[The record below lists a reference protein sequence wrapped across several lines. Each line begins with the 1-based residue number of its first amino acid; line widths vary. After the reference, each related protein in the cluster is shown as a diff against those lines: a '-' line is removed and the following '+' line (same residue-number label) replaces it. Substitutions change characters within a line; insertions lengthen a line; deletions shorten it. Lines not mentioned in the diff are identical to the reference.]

1 MMAFD
6 IPATWGAA
14 LEAVC
19 RAPRP
24 VVACVIGAVDTGKTT
39 FCAYLANALLE
50 RNVRAAV
57 VDADVGQSDIG
68 APGTIGW
75 GAMERAVSHP
85 SEIPCCGCYFVG
97 STAPVGLLLPTV
109 IGTKKMTDAAL
120 QSGAEVVI
128 VDTTGLVHGSLGREL
143 KSRKI
148 EILMPSF
155 VLALQR
161 YGELEPILRG
171 WDNSAHVQIHR
182 LNVSEQVQRKS
193 PSQRQAT
200 REEKFRQHFASAQ
213 LRTISLQQI
222 TLRETFLLNGKALPR
237 DTCVHLSHSL
247 RTNVLHVERSGETLV
262 VVTDAPLDHDALPYL
277 RSRFNT
283 ADAMVIDHPLLVGLL
298 VGLLDK
304 EENCLGLGLV
314 EYFDFVRHCLALFTP
329 VADVERVARVVMG
342 RVRLNR
348 QGEELGKLRPGEL

>member
-6 IPATWGAA
+6 VPVTWAAA

-24 VVACVIGAVDTGKTT
+24 VVICVLGAVDTGKTT
-39 FCAYLANALLE
+39 LCTYLANALLE
-50 RNVRAAV
+50 RGVRPAV
-57 VDADVGQSDIG
+57 VDADMGQSDIG

-75 GAMERAVSHP
+75 GKVERAVSHP
-85 SEIPCCGCYFVG
+85 SEVPCCGCYFVG
-97 STAPVGLLLPTV
+97 STAPVGLLLPTL

-148 EILMPSF
+148 EMLMPSF

-171 WDNSAHVQIHR
+171 WEHSKHVQIRR
-182 LNVSEQVQRKS
+182 LTVSERAQKKL
-193 PSQRQAT
+193 PLQRQVT
-200 REEKFRQHFASAQ
+200 REEKFRQHFAAAQ
-213 LRTISLQQI
+213 LRTISLEQA
-222 TLRETFLLNGKALPR
+222 TLRETFLLNGRALPR
-237 DTCVHLSHSL
+237 ETCVHLSHSL

-262 VVTDAPLDHDALPYL
+262 VVTDAPLNHDALPYL
-277 RSRFNT
+277 RSRFNVM
-283 ADAMVIDHPLLVGLL
+283 DAVVIDHPLLVGLL
-298 VGLLDK
+298 VGLLDE

-314 EYFDFVRHCLALFTP
+314 EYFDFVRRHLALFTP
-329 VADVERVARVVMG
+329 VAEVGRVACVVIG

-348 QGEELGKLRPGEL
+348 QGRELGKLRPGEL